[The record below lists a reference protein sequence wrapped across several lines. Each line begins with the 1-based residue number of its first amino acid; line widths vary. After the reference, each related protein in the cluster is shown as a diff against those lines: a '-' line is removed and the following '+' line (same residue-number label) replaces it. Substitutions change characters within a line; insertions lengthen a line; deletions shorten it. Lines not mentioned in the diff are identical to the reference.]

1 MIIEVIRFVFYSG
14 IIVLISK
21 YVLTNVLRKLAEA
34 LKLKAK
40 TVGNIAGIT
49 TSIPEFLTITISS
62 IMGFPGAGLYNIL
75 SSSIINL
82 IQYFGTI
89 CFNKNIYKLNNG
101 AVKVGMILVIL
112 TIIIPLFFIGF
123 NLEVNGFIVFL
134 FICLYI
140 LFLMLNWSASKLYLK
155 EEKDD
160 TRYNLLI
167 KNKKFK
173 IMLYIFILLL
183 SGVAL
188 FFISNGL
195 GNSIRELCVL
205 FSVPEATI
213 GILLGFITSIPEL
226 ITFFEAQKYYKMEKN
241 EMSGVVEA
249 TNNLLT
255 SNCMNLFV
263 IQVISVIITGR
274 I

>member
-1 MIIEVIRFVFYSG
+1 MIIEVIRFVLYSG
-14 IIVLISK
+14 FIVLISK
-21 YVLTNVLRKLAEA
+21 YVLTNVLRKFAEA

-40 TVGNIAGIT
+40 VVGNIAGIT

-75 SSSIINL
+75 SSNIINL
-82 IQYFGTI
+82 FQYFGTI
-89 CFNKNIYKLNNG
+89 CLNKNIYKLNNG
-101 AVKVGMILVIL
+101 AVKVGMILVIF

-134 FICLYI
+134 FVCLYA
-140 LFLMLNWSASKLYLK
+140 LFLMLNWSASRLYLK
-155 EEKDD
+155 EEKSDD
-160 TRYNLLI
+160 VSNLLI

-173 IMLYIFILLL
+173 IILYIFILLI
-183 SGVAL
+183 SGVVL
-188 FFISNGL
+188 FFISEGL
-195 GNSIRELCVL
+195 GTSIRELCIL

-213 GILLGFITSIPEL
+213 GVLLEFVTSIPEL
-226 ITFFEAQKYYKMEKN
+226 ITFFEAQKYYREERN

-263 IQVISVIITGR
+263 IPAISIIITK
-274 I
+274 